1 MREGYEHRAKGFLA
15 LSRLSHS
22 STFSLTFPGN
32 ASMMMMMMMISS
44 LSLSAYA
51 HVSQPH
57 PVCGGVSNAPLVN
70 KAMELYYYLFES
82 FNPQMLIIGKCTDEM
97 PSIFATTFCSKVQ

>member
-1 MREGYEHRAKGFLA
+1 
-15 LSRLSHS
+15 
-22 STFSLTFPGN
+22 
-32 ASMMMMMMMISS
+32 MMMISS

-51 HVSQPH
+51 HVTQPH

-82 FNPQMLIIGKCTDEM
+82 FNPQMLNALMKM
-97 PSIFATTFCSKVQ
+97 PSIFATTLQQGAVGAAGTLQIF